1 MKLLQ
6 NIARIIVG
14 IIFIYSGFAKGVDP
28 QGSMIK
34 LIDYFNAFG
43 MGWLNPT
50 SLYLAIILSS
60 TEFLIGVC
68 LFLKLKIKE
77 ISCITFIVL
86 SFFTLLTLIL
96 AIKNPVSD
104 CGCFGDAIILSNW
117 ETFGK
122 NMILLLLSSII
133 FIRKER
139 YKSNWAVID
148 QYFWITA
155 TIIFIV
161 ITSIH
166 SYKHL
171 PLLDFRPY
179 SVGSNIPEQ
188 MSVPANAELDEYKS
202 IFKYKNKKTGEVK
215 EFDETNYPWKDS
227 LTWEYVEIRQEL
239 IKEGYHP
246 PVHDFNIEHP
256 YNGNISEE
264 VLNDEGYT
272 FLLISYNLSKASV
285 KNNDQIN
292 NLYSFCVN
300 NGYKFYCITAS
311 LDEEIRTFS
320 EKNNSSYDYYNM
332 DETQLKTIIRSNPG
346 LILLR
351 KGTIIGKWHN
361 NDIPKIEDLKNKEL
375 SSFCIQQQTK
385 KIENYSI
392 IILILAWMS
401 SLYFYIMRKYK
412 KRLK

>member
-14 IIFIYSGFAKGVDP
+14 MIFIYSGFAKGVDP

-34 LIDYFNAFG
+34 LTDYFNAFG

-122 NMILLLLSSII
+122 NMILLLLSSIV

-139 YKSNWAVID
+139 YKSNWAIID
-148 QYFWITA
+148 QYFWIIA
-155 TIIFIV
+155 TILFIV

-202 IFKYKNKKTGEVK
+202 IFKYKNKK
-215 EFDETNYPWKDS
+215 N
-227 LTWEYVEIRQEL
+227 R
-239 IKEGYHP
+239 
-246 PVHDFNIEHP
+246 
-256 YNGNISEE
+256 
-264 VLNDEGYT
+264 
-272 FLLISYNLSKASV
+272 
-285 KNNDQIN
+285 
-292 NLYSFCVN
+292 
-300 NGYKFYCITAS
+300 
-311 LDEEIRTFS
+311 
-320 EKNNSSYDYYNM
+320 
-332 DETQLKTIIRSNPG
+332 RS
-346 LILLR
+346 
-351 KGTIIGKWHN
+351 
-361 NDIPKIEDLKNKEL
+361 
-375 SSFCIQQQTK
+375 
-385 KIENYSI
+385 
-392 IILILAWMS
+392 
-401 SLYFYIMRKYK
+401 
-412 KRLK
+412 